1 MQHVLQREIAHLHE
15 NEHGRRVEEVEEEE
29 RDERDDKEGADEGAD
44 EGAGLGFEAG
54 AVVEGLAAVSSRE
67 QMDEMIGDLTM
78 RDHRMSIQDQGEELG
93 FSFTVNATLRDSFDS
108 TLMSADGMSVSC
120 MSANGPWCC
129 T

>member
-1 MQHVLQREIAHLHE
+1 MQHVLQREISHLHE
-15 NEHGRRVEEVEEEE
+15 NEHGRRAEEVEEE
-29 RDERDDKEGADEGAD
+29 RDERRENNGAN

-54 AVVEGLAAVSSRE
+54 AVVESLAAVSSRE
-67 QMDEMIGDLTM
+67 QMDEMIGDFTM

-93 FSFTVNATLRDSFDS
+93 FGFTVNATLRDSFDS